1 MGRCPSN
8 KWRAGYFVM
17 AGFEDAQRNSYRE
30 EVDWFLPSL
39 LSTTY
44 SHRMREYLTE
54 VERKL
59 IRKQATG

>member
-1 MGRCPSN
+1 
-8 KWRAGYFVM
+8 M
-17 AGFEDAQRNSYRE
+17 AGFEDAQRSYDLYRE

-44 SHRMREYLTE
+44 SRRMREYLTE

-59 IRKQATG
+59 IRKQAAG